1 MSLNNIKCDDL
12 VVAEFV
18 KEARILKRQL
28 QLMKNNI
35 EQIDIEY
42 LMKIFNIT
50 EILEQEINEL
60 KNESEVALSKDGWKV
75 HKHL

>member
-12 VVAEFV
+12 VVVEFL

-35 EQIDIEY
+35 EQIDTED
-42 LMKIFNIT
+42 LMKILNIT
-50 EILEQEINEL
+50 EILEQEIKEL

>member
-1 MSLNNIKCDDL
+1 MGLNNVKCDDL
-12 VVAEFV
+12 VVVEFV
-18 KEARILKRQL
+18 KEASILKRQL

-35 EQIDIEY
+35 EQIDIED
-42 LMKIFNIT
+42 LMKILNIT
-50 EILEQEINEL
+50 EMLEQEIKNL

>member
-12 VVAEFV
+12 VVVEFV

>member
-12 VVAEFV
+12 VVVEFV

-35 EQIDIEY
+35 EQIDIED
-42 LMKIFNIT
+42 LMKILNIT
-50 EILEQEINEL
+50 EILEQEIKEL

>member
-12 VVAEFV
+12 VVVEFV

-35 EQIDIEY
+35 EQINTED
-42 LMKIFNIT
+42 LMKILNIT
-50 EILEQEINEL
+50 EILEQEIKDL
-60 KNESEVALSKDGWKV
+60 KNESEGALSKDGWEV
-75 HKHL
+75 HKYL

>member
-1 MSLNNIKCDDL
+1 MGLNNVKCDDL
-12 VVAEFV
+12 VVVEFV

-35 EQIDIEY
+35 DQIDIED
-42 LMKIFNIT
+42 LMKILNIT
-50 EILEQEINEL
+50 EMLEQEINNL
-60 KNESEVALSKDGWKV
+60 KNESEVALSRDGWKV

>member
-1 MSLNNIKCDDL
+1 MGLNNNKCDDL
-12 VVAEFV
+12 FVVEFA

-35 EQIDIEY
+35 EQIGIED
-42 LMKIFNIT
+42 LMKILNIT
-50 EILEQEINEL
+50 EILDQEIKDL
-60 KNESEVALSKDGWKV
+60 KNESEVALFKDGWKV

>member
-1 MSLNNIKCDDL
+1 MGVKCDNL
-12 VVAEFV
+12 VVVEFV

-35 EQIDIEY
+35 NQIESED
-42 LMKIFNIT
+42 LMRILNIT
-50 EILEQEINEL
+50 EILEQEI
-60 KNESEVALSKDGWKV
+60 KDIKKASEGALDKDGWKV

>member
-1 MSLNNIKCDDL
+1 MGFKCDNL
-12 VVAEFV
+12 VVVEFV

-35 EQIDIEY
+35 DQIDIEY
-42 LMKIFNIT
+42 LMKILNIT
-50 EILEQEINEL
+50 EMLEQEIKDL
-60 KNESEVALSKDGWKV
+60 KSESEVALSRDGWEV

>member
-1 MSLNNIKCDDL
+1 MSLNNTKCDDL
-12 VVAEFV
+12 VVVEFV

-35 EQIDIEY
+35 DQIDIED
-42 LMKIFNIT
+42 LMKILNIT
-50 EILEQEINEL
+50 EMLEQEIKDL
-60 KNESEVALSKDGWKV
+60 KNESEVAISKDGWKV

>member
-1 MSLNNIKCDDL
+1 MSLNNVKCDDL
-12 VVAEFV
+12 VVVEFV

-35 EQIDIEY
+35 DQIDIED
-42 LMKIFNIT
+42 LMKILNIT
-50 EILEQEINEL
+50 EMLEQEIKDL
-60 KNESEVALSKDGWKV
+60 KNESEVALSRDGWKV

>member
-1 MSLNNIKCDDL
+1 MGLNNVKCDDL
-12 VVAEFV
+12 VVVEFV

-35 EQIDIEY
+35 DQIDIED
-42 LMKIFNIT
+42 LMKILNIT
-50 EILEQEINEL
+50 EMLEQEIKNL
-60 KNESEVALSKDGWKV
+60 KNESEVALSKDGWEV